1 MPVNYAEQYQ
11 QAVQQAYFGGLY
23 FRDLYETP
31 NNQNIKWT
39 GAKTIQIPR
48 ITVGGFI
55 DVDRDVASNFARR
68 ADNDWEPKTLAHDR
82 EFPMF
87 VDPQD
92 VDETNT
98 VLSIANI
105 TRVFNTE
112 QKIPEMDK
120 YLASKLYSEYT
131 NYGGQ
136 ALTEELT
143 VDNILTVFDQMMEDM
158 DEAEVPQE
166 GRKLY
171 VTSPVKTLLKNAEKI
186 QRNMDIKGSA
196 ANDANRNLRSL
207 DEVTIISVPT
217 SRMKTAYNFTS
228 GAVPATGAGQINMI
242 LIHPSAIITP
252 QKYDFVDLAAPSA
265 TTGGKY
271 YYFERKYWDVFLFE
285 KKVPGVKIHV
295 TEAGTGA

>member
-1 MPVNYAEQYQ
+1 MPQYAELYQ

-23 FRDLYETP
+23 FRALYETP
-31 NNQNIKWT
+31 NNQNIKWV
-39 GAKTIQIPR
+39 GSKTIHIPR

-55 DVDRDVASNFARR
+55 DVDRDVASSFARR

-120 YLASKLYSEYT
+120 YLASKLYSEFT
-131 NYGGQ
+131 LFGGQ
-136 ALTEELT
+136 SNKEVLT
-143 VDNILTVFDQMMEDM
+143 VDNVLSVFDKMMEDM

-166 GRKLY
+166 GRILY
-171 VTSPVKTLLKNAEKI
+171 VTPAIKTLLKNAEKI
-186 QRNMDIKGSA
+186 QRTLDVKGDSA
-196 ANDANRNLRSL
+196 SSINRNLRSL
-207 DEVTIISVPT
+207 DDVTIVSVPT

-228 GAVPATGAGQINMI
+228 GAIPAAGAGQINII
-242 LIHPSAIITP
+242 LIHPTAVITP

-285 KKVPGVKIHV
+285 KKVPGIKMHV
-295 TEAGTGA
+295 TEAGE

>member
-1 MPVNYAEQYQ
+1 MPQYAELYQ

-23 FRDLYETP
+23 FRALYETP

-39 GAKTIQIPR
+39 GGKTIQIPR

-55 DVDRDVASNFARR
+55 DVDRDVASSFARR

-92 VDETNT
+92 IDETNT

-120 YLASKLYSEYT
+120 YLASKLYSEFT
-131 NYGGQ
+131 SYGGTVLSETLTADN
-136 ALTEELT
+136 ALQ
-143 VDNILTVFDQMMEDM
+143 IFDKMMEDM
-158 DEAEVPQE
+158 DEAEVPQD
-166 GRKLY
+166 GRILY
-171 VTSPVKTLLKNAEKI
+171 VTPQIKTLLKNAEKI
-186 QRNMDIKGSA
+186 QRTLDVKGESA
-196 ANDANRNLRSL
+196 NAVNRNIRSL
-207 DEVTIISVPT
+207 DDVTIVSIPT

-228 GAVPATGAGQINMI
+228 GAVPAAGAEQINMI
-242 LIHPSAIITP
+242 LIHPTAVITP
-252 QKYDFVDLAAPSA
+252 QKYDFVDLAPPSA

-271 YYFERKYWDVFLFE
+271 YYFERKYWDVFVFE
-285 KKVPGVKIHV
+285 KKVPGIKFHV
-295 TEAGTGA
+295 TGAGE

>member
-23 FRDLYETP
+23 FRALYETP
-31 NNQNIKWT
+31 NNQIIKWV
-39 GAKTIQIPR
+39 GAKTIHIPR

-55 DVDRDVASNFARR
+55 DVDRDVASSFARR

-92 VDETNT
+92 IDETNT

-105 TRVFNTE
+105 TRVFNQE

-120 YLASKLYSEYT
+120 YLASKLYSEFT
-131 NYGGQ
+131 TFGGE
-136 ALTEELT
+136 AITTALT

-166 GRKLY
+166 GRLLY

-186 QRNMDIKGSA
+186 QRSLDIKGTG

-207 DEVTIISVPT
+207 DEVTIVTVPS
-217 SRMKTAYNFTS
+217 SRMKTAYNFTN
-228 GAVPATGAGQINMI
+228 GAVPAVGAKQINMI
-242 LIHPSAIITP
+242 LVHPTAVITP

-271 YYFERKYWDVFLFE
+271 YYFERKYWDVFAIE
-285 KKVPGVKIHV
+285 MKVPGIKFHV
-295 TEAGTGA
+295 EAGV

>member
-1 MPVNYAEQYQ
+1 MPVNYAELYQ

-23 FRDLYETP
+23 FRALYETP
-31 NNQNIKWT
+31 NNQTIKWT
-39 GAKTIQIPR
+39 GSKTIQIPR

-55 DVDRDVASNFARR
+55 DVDRDVASSFARR

-92 VDETNT
+92 IDETNT

-120 YLASKLYSEYT
+120 YLASKLYSEYKA
-131 NYGGQ
+131 YGGQ
-136 ALTEELT
+136 EITEVLT
-143 VDNILTVFDQMMEDM
+143 VDNVLAIFDKMMEDM

-166 GRKLY
+166 GRLLY
-171 VTSPVKTLLKNAEKI
+171 VTPAVKTLLKNAEKI
-186 QRNMDIKGSA
+186 QRSLEIKGSA
-196 ANDANRNLRSL
+196 AADVNRNIRSL
-207 DEVTIISVPT
+207 DDVTIVSVPT

-228 GAVPATGAGQINMI
+228 GAVPAAGAGQINMV
-242 LIHPSAIITP
+242 LVHPTAVITP

-271 YYFERKYWDVFLFE
+271 YYFERKYWDVFVFE
-285 KKVPGVKIHV
+285 KKVPGIKFHV
-295 TEAGTGA
+295 TGAGA

>member
-1 MPVNYAEQYQ
+1 MPQYAELYQ

-23 FRDLYETP
+23 FRALYETS

-39 GAKTIQIPR
+39 GGKTIQIPR

-55 DVDRDVASNFARR
+55 DVDRDVASNFTRR
-68 ADNDWEPKTLAHDR
+68 SDNDWEPKTLAHDR

-87 VDPQD
+87 VDPMD
-92 VDETNT
+92 IDETNT

-120 YLASKLYSEYT
+120 YLASKLYSEFT
-131 NYGGQ
+131 GYGGQ
-136 ALTEELT
+136 AISTALTT
-143 VDNILTVFDQMMEDM
+143 DNALQVFDQMMEDM
-158 DEAEVPQE
+158 DEAEVPQD
-166 GRKLY
+166 GRMLY
-171 VTSPVKTLLKNAEKI
+171 VTPTIGTLLKNAEKI
-186 QRNMDIKGSA
+186 QRTLDVKGTSA
-196 ANDANRNLRSL
+196 NSVNRVIRSL
-207 DEVTIISVPT
+207 DDVNIVSVPS

-228 GAVPATGAGQINMI
+228 GAVPAVGADQINMI
-242 LIHPSAIITP
+242 LIHPTAIITP

-271 YYFERKYWDVFLFE
+271 YYFERKYWDVFVFE
-285 KKVPGVKIHV
+285 KKVPGIKFHI
-295 TEAGTGA
+295 TEAGA